1 MCTRHLINRPHLAPW
16 GLPPLEVVGETDKPN
31 QRRAG
36 KADAFVALP
45 GGYGTFEELF
55 EILTW
60 AQIGLHSKP
69 IGVLNAFGYYDKLLK
84 MIEFALE
91 QGFIY
96 NEHRL
101 LLHTAHEPDI
111 LLDDMQAYRA
121 PEGLE
126 RWLTRTD

>member
-1 MCTRHLINRPHLAPW
+1 MGCTNVNSAW
-16 GLPPLEVVGETDKPN
+16 
-31 QRRAG
+31 QRN
-36 KADAFVALP
+36 ADAFVALP

-69 IGVLNAFGYYDKLLK
+69 IGVLNAFGYYDRLLQ
-84 MIEFALE
+84 MLEYALE

-101 LLHTAHEPDI
+101 LLHTAQEPDL
-111 LLDDMQAYRA
+111 LLDAMQAYRA